1 MEVSDQIIKVMDD
14 LTKKFG
20 VAVDWTQDNIPPYI
34 EDLCHRIV
42 MYDIAKNSIW
52 IAISLIVILA
62 GLVFITL
69 ERKSSI
75 NNEKRTLLFGYNGS
89 VRRDYDNWGCV
100 LFFTLYPIVS
110 SIFVIVILKCTFS
123 IVQDIYLPE
132 KEIIEMLKQL
142 M

>member
-20 VAVDWTQDNIPPYI
+20 VAVDWTQDNTLPYI
-34 EDLCHRIV
+34 KDLCHRIV

-100 LFFTLYPIVS
+100 LFFTLYSIVS